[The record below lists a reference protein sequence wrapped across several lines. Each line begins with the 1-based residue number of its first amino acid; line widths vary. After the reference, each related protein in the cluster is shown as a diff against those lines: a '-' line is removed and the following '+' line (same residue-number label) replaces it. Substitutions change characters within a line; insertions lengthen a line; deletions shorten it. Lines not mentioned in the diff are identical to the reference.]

1 MQRTAISLCLAL
13 AALGLTACPSN
24 PDVDKRV
31 QGAVTVPGLQ
41 EAVKAKDE
49 ALKAAILMSWKS
61 DPELIQEQLAV
72 TDVHAGKVTITGI
85 VSRDELKERAESIA
99 KEQEGVVDVLSTI
112 TVDASL
118 KDKRL
123 TVDES
128 ADGSS

>member
-1 MQRTAISLCLAL
+1 MRIALMVALTIATLTLA
-13 AALGLTACPSN
+13 GCPSN

-31 QGAVTVPGLQ
+31 EGAVTVPGLA

-99 KEQEGVVDVLSTI
+99 KNQEGVNDVLSTI
-112 TVDASL
+112 TVDKSL